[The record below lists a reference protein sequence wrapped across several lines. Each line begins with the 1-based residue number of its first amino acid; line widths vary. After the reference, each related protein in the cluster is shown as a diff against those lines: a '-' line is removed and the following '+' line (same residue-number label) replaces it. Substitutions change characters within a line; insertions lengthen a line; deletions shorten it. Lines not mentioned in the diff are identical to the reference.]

1 MVTMYITGNQ
11 ACRCTIFKI
20 LTFMNI
26 KIIPIS
32 IGLLLLC
39 SMANAQQVVD
49 NLCMQVIGS
58 NGLSAE
64 KLGKHYDATL
74 GEVMIATLATSDG
87 SFSVTQGFHQPE
99 CALASVGVDDLAAT
113 WSLELFP
120 NPTSGQ
126 LHIQY
131 QTPTGSLLNA
141 RLWSIT
147 GSLIQDWQTQPSGAV
162 LDCTE
167 LAAGIYL
174 LDLRDAQTGEKTI
187 ARFVKTSN

>member
-1 MVTMYITGNQ
+1 
-11 ACRCTIFKI
+11 
-20 LTFMNI
+20 MNI

-39 SMANAQQVVD
+39 SIANAQQVVD

-74 GEVMIATLATSDG
+74 GEVMIATLTTSDG
-87 SFSVTQGFHQPE
+87 TYAVTQGFHQPE
-99 CALASVGVDDLAAT
+99 CALASVGVEDLAAS
-113 WSLELFP
+113 WALELFP
-120 NPTSGQ
+120 NPTSSL

-131 QTPTGSLLNA
+131 QTPAASPLDA

-147 GSLIQDWQTQPSGAV
+147 GTLIQDWQSLPSGSA
-162 LDCTE
+162 LDCTP
-167 LAAGIYL
+167 LASGIYL
-174 LDLRDAQTGEKTI
+174 LDLRDTQTGEKTI

>member
-1 MVTMYITGNQ
+1 
-11 ACRCTIFKI
+11 
-20 LTFMNI
+20 MNI

-32 IGLLLLC
+32 IGLLLFC
-39 SMANAQQVVD
+39 SMVNAQQVVD

-58 NGLSAE
+58 NGLSAK

-74 GEVMIATLATSDG
+74 GEVMIATLSTSDG
-87 SFSVTQGFHQPE
+87 SYAVTQGFHQPE
-99 CALASVGVDDLAAT
+99 CALASVGVKDLVTSWA
-113 WSLELFP
+113 LELFP
-120 NPTSGQ
+120 NPTSSL

-131 QTPTGSLLNA
+131 QTPAGSSLDA

-147 GSLIQDWQTQPSGAV
+147 GALIKDWQTLPSGAV
-162 LDCTE
+162 LDCTT
-167 LAAGIYL
+167 LNAGLYL

>member
-1 MVTMYITGNQ
+1 M
-11 ACRCTIFKI
+11 KI
-20 LTFMNI
+20 NF
-26 KIIPIS
+26 IPIS

-39 SMANAQQVVD
+39 PFANAQQVVD

-87 SFSVTQGFHQPE
+87 SFAITQGFHQPE
-99 CALASVGVDDLAAT
+99 CGLASVGVQDLANNWA
-113 WSLELFP
+113 LELFP
-120 NPTSGQ
+120 NPTSSL

-131 QTPTGSLLNA
+131 ETPAAGLLDA

-147 GSLIQDWQTQPSGAV
+147 GALILDWQALPSGSV
-162 LDCTE
+162 LDCTP
-167 LAAGIYL
+167 LASGIYL

>member
-1 MVTMYITGNQ
+1 
-11 ACRCTIFKI
+11 
-20 LTFMNI
+20 MNI

-39 SMANAQQVVD
+39 SFAKAQQVVD

-58 NGLSAE
+58 NGLTAE

-87 SFSVTQGFHQPE
+87 SFAATQGFHQPE
-99 CALASVGVDDLAAT
+99 CALASVGVEDLAIA
-113 WSLELFP
+113 WVLELFP
-120 NPTSGQ
+120 NPTSSK

-131 QTPTGSLLNA
+131 QTPTDSPLDA

-147 GSLIQDWQTQPSGAV
+147 GTLILDWQTLPSGSV

-167 LAAGIYL
+167 LTSGIYL